1 MSSFFRDL
9 LVCKNKLSENLANY
23 NESRLEYLINSSKN
37 IDYNILIEYISI
49 LNDSE
54 INFQRS
60 INQKLL
66 IELTMLKIASLEY
79 NEEKKNLNLN

>member
-1 MSSFFRDL
+1 M
-9 LVCKNKLSENLANY
+9 
-23 NESRLEYLINSSKN
+23 LEYLINSSKN